1 MNTRAFFVA
10 WTVVGAALASS
21 FAIAQI
27 SVGNARIAQGDYA
40 GAVEAFETAVQ
51 DNERSAY
58 AWLLLARAQ
67 TYLAD
72 MLPESDADAR
82 QALYEGA
89 LEAAEQ
95 AVALDG
101 NEADAHMEVARAA
114 GRNAQFQGVLN
125 SMNLAGVV
133 KDALDRTLELEP
145 DHGPAL
151 HALGLFH
158 HEVPWIAGGR
168 SRLVVPSFEA
178 AIAAEPARITHR
190 VELAKILIERE
201 EASAAREQLEVA
213 VGLEPVS
220 AADEEDRAEA
230 EALLASLP

>member
-1 MNTRAFFVA
+1 MNTRALFVA
-10 WTVVGAALASS
+10 LTLVTTAFVGS
-21 FAIAQI
+21 FASAQV
-27 SVGNARIAQGDYA
+27 SVGNDRIAQGDYA
-40 GAVEAFETAVQ
+40 GAVEAFETAVERN
-51 DNERSAY
+51 DRSAY

-72 MLPESDADAR
+72 TLPESDADAR
-82 QALYEGA
+82 QALYEDA

-95 AVALDG
+95 AVALDA

-125 SMNLAGVV
+125 SINLAGVV

-168 SRLVVPSFEA
+168 SRQVVPSFEA

-201 EASAAREQLEVA
+201 DTPAAREQLEVA
-213 VGLEPVS
+213 VELEAVS
-220 AADEEDRAEA
+220 AADEADRAEA
-230 EALLASLP
+230 ESLLASLP